1 MKKKKE
7 LENIIDRADKKYYNT
22 RVNRKKPWGVRKNLI
37 SRKNKEGQ
45 SPFFC
50 YYKLDIEI

>member
-22 RVNRKKPWGVRKNLI
+22 RVNRKKPWGVKKNLI
-37 SRKNKEGQ
+37 SRKIKEGQ
-45 SPFFC
+45 SPFFD
-50 YYKLDIEI
+50 Y